1 MLLLL
6 MNTMTTFIVD
16 LGVYFQLVE
25 DMIWQSHVSTVS
37 RLKLR
42 WKLHSHIINWKMQ
55 RM

>member
-6 MNTMTTFIVD
+6 MNTMTTFIID

-25 DMIWQSHVSTVS
+25 DMIRQSHVSAIS

-42 WKLHSHIINWKMQ
+42 GKLHSHIIHWKMQ
-55 RM
+55 GI